1 MFTLVEAASGLSEP
15 GMMLRLDHVT
25 FADNGWVLSFLFLDL
40 RIVGHWFNDSNGAR
54 FLTRSFDSFNDL
66 TRKSF
71 FDALTRNWNLIL
83 IICLGSQELSNGGIH
98 RTFSHGLY
106 FCKGRKVIQR
116 STFCT

>member
-15 GMMLRLDHVT
+15 GMVLRLDHVT
-25 FADNGWVLSFLFLDL
+25 FTDNGWFLSFLFLDL

-71 FDALTRNWNLIL
+71 FDALTRNCN
-83 IICLGSQELSNGGIH
+83 
-98 RTFSHGLY
+98 
-106 FCKGRKVIQR
+106 
-116 STFCT
+116 

>member
-25 FADNGWVLSFLFLDL
+25 FADNRWLLSFLFLDL

-71 FDALTRNWNLIL
+71 FDALTRNCN
-83 IICLGSQELSNGGIH
+83 
-98 RTFSHGLY
+98 
-106 FCKGRKVIQR
+106 
-116 STFCT
+116 

>member
-15 GMMLRLDHVT
+15 GMVLRLDHVT
-25 FADNGWVLSFLFLDL
+25 FADNGWFLSFLFLDL

-71 FDALTRNWNLIL
+71 FDALTRNNSWKFSGR
-83 IICLGSQELSNGGIH
+83 IISASS
-98 RTFSHGLY
+98 T
-106 FCKGRKVIQR
+106 GR
-116 STFCT
+116 S